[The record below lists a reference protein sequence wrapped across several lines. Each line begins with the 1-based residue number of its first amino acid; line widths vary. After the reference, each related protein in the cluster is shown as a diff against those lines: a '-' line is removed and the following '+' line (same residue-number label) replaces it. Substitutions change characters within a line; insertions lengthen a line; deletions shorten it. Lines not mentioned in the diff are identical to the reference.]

1 MYQHLY
7 KVFYTIILYFFNI
20 FSGIVNYMI
29 KQTEEASKVFL
40 RLKQV
45 QDYMKK
51 DKLTVIGFF
60 ESVEDKR
67 VDILV
72 DVGM

>member
-1 MYQHLY
+1 
-7 KVFYTIILYFFNI
+7 
-20 FSGIVNYMI
+20 MI
-29 KQTEEASKVFL
+29 KQTEEASRVFL